1 MKYLLTI
8 SLLFLFGNVVLAQND
23 KALIKDGNDAYK
35 KQDYEAAFGWYNKA
49 LEQQP
54 DNSLTQ
60 YNLGNT
66 LYRAGKADD
75 AVAVYDKAATGFSKP
90 EQKSNALYNKGVVL
104 QNNKK
109 IEECI
114 EAYKSALR
122 LTPNDDDAR
131 QNLQKALKKQKEEEQ
146 KQDKDKDKKDKD
158 KDKDKDQKQQP
169 KPQPS
174 KLSQKDAADKLEA
187 LMQQEK
193 KLQDK
198 LHKGT
203 PQATN
208 QPEKDW

>member
-1 MKYLLTI
+1 MKILFVI
-8 SLLFLFGNVVLAQND
+8 ICSLLFSNILLAQND

-54 DNSLTQ
+54 DNALTQ

-66 LYRAGKADD
+66 LYRGGKPDD
-75 AVAVYDKAATGFSKP
+75 AVKVYDQAASGFTDAEK
-90 EQKSNALYNKGVVL
+90 KSNALYNKGVVL

-131 QNLQKALKKQKEEEQ
+131 QNLQKALKKQKEEE
-146 KQDKDKDKKDKD
+146 DKKDKD
-158 KDKDKDQKQQP
+158 KDQKDKSKDNDKDQKQQP

-174 KLSQKDAADKLEA
+174 KLSKKEAEDKLKA

-193 KLQDK
+193 QLQDK

-203 PQATN
+203 PQSAN